1 MRMVL
6 ALLLLA
12 IGLPAGLPVRAQCP
26 PAYDWSGFYP
36 PASLDRVTQRTAPGL
51 RSNFDQVMLPQ
62 LTDQERRTLGAVA
75 LDLDQREDARH
86 PMNFY
91 AAQGGRVVLPLSSVK
106 MVSDLTVAVAW
117 LNRHRLPEKKVF
129 DYAAM
134 LAFRG
139 PTPDGVRALPLA
151 ALGVPD
157 NGSDDP
163 EVENLFQKL
172 YGDAMVFIMAHELGH
187 LFHRHSANVGLEQ
200 SRQQESEA
208 DAFAVELMARMHAP
222 PVGIVFYF
230 NMVAPFECP
239 ARSTHPMSG
248 ARIERLA
255 AALRD
260 NGPLFVQDKPSPQRE
275 LVLLESVVQGL
286 LQVAKLLDDP
296 DIREAMRR
304 TGQSSNVAQFGAAS
318 APAIAAPPSQQ
329 AFDGNYAG
337 QWSDS
342 RGTKL
347 GIRMTLNRQEQTVR
361 GRYEFG
367 MGVAELEGTVTGD
380 RLDYA
385 WRWGNDYFGRGR
397 IRSAGDGRLQGTW
410 GYGQRN
416 EGAGTLTAEPVR

>member
-1 MRMVL
+1 
-6 ALLLLA
+6 
-12 IGLPAGLPVRAQCP
+12 
-26 PAYDWSGFYP
+26 
-36 PASLDRVTQRTAPGL
+36 
-51 RSNFDQVMLPQ
+51 MLPQ
-62 LTDQERRTLGAVA
+62 LTDQERRTLGAVT
-75 LDLDQREDARH
+75 LDLGQREDATH

-91 AAQGGRVVLPLSSVK
+91 AAQGSRVVLPLSSVK

-139 PTPDGVRALPLA
+139 PAPDGVRALPLA

-157 NGSDDP
+157 KALDEP
-163 EVENLFQKL
+163 EVEGLFQKL

-187 LFHRHSANVGLEQ
+187 LFHHHSATVNLDQ
-200 SRQQESEA
+200 SRRQESEA

-222 PVGIVFYF
+222 PIGIVFYF

-255 AALRD
+255 AVLRD
-260 NGPLFVQDKPSPQRE
+260 HGPLFVQDKPSPQRE
-275 LVLLESVVQGL
+275 LLLLESVVQGL

-296 DIREAMRR
+296 DIREAMRL

-318 APAIAAPPSQQ
+318 APAAVAPPSRP
-329 AFDGNYAG
+329 AFSGNYVG
-337 QWSDS
+337 QWGDAK
-342 RGTKL
+342 TKL
-347 GIRMTLNRQEQTVR
+347 DFRMTLKREARIVR
-361 GRYEFG
+361 GQYDFG
-367 MGVAELEGTVTGD
+367 MGAAELEGIVTGD
-380 RLDYA
+380 QLDYA

-397 IRSAGDGRLQGTW
+397 IKSAADGRLRGTW

-416 EGAGTLTAEPVR
+416 EGAGTLTAEPR

>member
-1 MRMVL
+1 MRAL
-6 ALLLLA
+6 LSLLLLA
-12 IGLPAGLPVRAQCP
+12 IGLPAWAQCP

-36 PASLDRVTQRTAPGL
+36 PAILDRVVQRTAPGL

-62 LTDQERRTLGAVA
+62 LTDQERRTLGVVT
-75 LDLDQREDARH
+75 LDLDQREDAAH

-91 AAQGGRVVLPLSSVK
+91 AAQGGRVVLPLSSVR
-106 MVSDLTVAVAW
+106 MVSDLTLAVAW

-139 PTPDGVRALPLA
+139 PAPDGVRALPLA

-157 NGSDDP
+157 GAQDDP
-163 EVENLFQKL
+163 EVDGLFQKL

-275 LVLLESVVQGL
+275 LLLLESVVQGL
-286 LQVAKLLDDP
+286 LQVATLLDDP

-304 TGQSSNVAQFGAAS
+304 TGQSSNVAQFGTAS
-318 APAIAAPPSQQ
+318 APAVTQPSRQV
-329 AFDGNYAG
+329 FDGAYIG
-337 QWSDS
+337 QWSDTQ
-342 RGTKL
+342 GTKL
-347 GIRMTLNRQEQTVR
+347 DIRMTLNRQEQTVR
-361 GRYEFG
+361 GQYAFG
-367 MGVAELEGTVTGD
+367 MGVAELEGIVAGD
-380 RLDYA
+380 QLDYA

-397 IRSAGDGRLQGTW
+397 LKSATDGRLHGTW

-416 EGAGTLTAEPVR
+416 DGAGTLTAEPVR

>member
-1 MRMVL
+1 M
-6 ALLLLA
+6 
-12 IGLPAGLPVRAQCP
+12 
-26 PAYDWSGFYP
+26 
-36 PASLDRVTQRTAPGL
+36 
-51 RSNFDQVMLPQ
+51 
-62 LTDQERRTLGAVA
+62 
-75 LDLDQREDARH
+75 
-86 PMNFY
+86 
-91 AAQGGRVVLPLSSVK
+91 
-106 MVSDLTVAVAW
+106 
-117 LNRHRLPEKKVF
+117 F

-134 LAFRG
+134 LACRG
-139 PTPDGVRALPLA
+139 PAPDGVRALPLA

-157 NGSDDP
+157 GAQDEP
-163 EVENLFQKL
+163 EVDGLFQKL

-187 LFHRHSANVGLEQ
+187 LFHRHSANVGVER

-255 AALRD
+255 AALRN

-275 LVLLESVVQGL
+275 LLLLESVVQGL

-304 TGQSSNVAQFGAAS
+304 TGQSSTVAQFGAS
-318 APAIAAPPSQQ
+318 APAVVAPSQQ
-329 AFDGNYAG
+329 AFDGAYVG
-337 QWSDS
+337 RWSDT
-342 RGTKL
+342 RGTTL
-347 GIRMTLNRQEQTVR
+347 DFRMTLNRQEQTVR
-361 GRYEFG
+361 GQYEFG
-367 MGVAELEGTVTGD
+367 MGVVELEGTVTGD
-380 RLDYA
+380 QLDYA

-397 IRSAGDGRLQGTW
+397 IKSGADGRLQGTW

-416 EGAGTLTAEPVR
+416 EGAGSLTAGPVR

>member
-1 MRMVL
+1 MRTVL
-6 ALLLLA
+6 ALSLLV
-12 IGLPAGLPVRAQCP
+12 IGLPAWAQCP

-62 LTDQERRTLGAVA
+62 LTDQERRTLGRVL
-75 LDLDQREDARH
+75 LDLGQREDAAH

-91 AAQGGRVVLPLSSVK
+91 AAQGGRVVLPLSSVR
-106 MVSDLTVAVAW
+106 MVSDLTLAVAW

-139 PTPDGVRALPLA
+139 PAPDGVRALPLA

-157 NGSDDP
+157 NASDDP
-163 EVENLFQKL
+163 AVEGLFQKL
-172 YGDAMVFIMAHELGH
+172 YGDTMVFIMAHELGH
-187 LFHRHSANVGLEQ
+187 LFHGHSANVSQDQ
-200 SRQQESEA
+200 SRRQESEA
-208 DAFAVELMARMHAP
+208 DAFAVELMARLHAP

-239 ARSTHPMSG
+239 ARTTHPMSG

-255 AALRD
+255 TVLRD

-275 LVLLESVVQGL
+275 LLLLESVVQGL

-296 DIREAMRR
+296 DIRESMRL

-318 APAIAAPPSQQ
+318 APAVGAPQSRQ
-329 AFDGNYAG
+329 AFDGNYVG
-337 QWSDS
+337 QWGDAK
-342 RGTKL
+342 TKL
-347 GIRMTLNRQEQTVR
+347 DFRMILKREAQTVR
-361 GRYEFG
+361 GQYDFG
-367 MGVAELEGTVTGD
+367 MGTAELEGIVTGD
-380 RLDYA
+380 QLDYA
-385 WRWGNDYFGRGR
+385 WRWGTDYFGRGR
-397 IRSAGDGRLQGTW
+397 MKHDVDGRLQGTW

-416 EGAGTLTAEPVR
+416 EGAGTLTADPR

>member
-1 MRMVL
+1 MRALL

-12 IGLPAGLPVRAQCP
+12 IGLPARAQCP

-36 PASLDRVTQRTAPGL
+36 AAILDRVTQRTAPGL

-62 LTDQERRTLGAVA
+62 LTDQERRTLGAVM
-75 LDLDQREDARH
+75 LDLGQREDAAH

-91 AAQGGRVVLPLSSVK
+91 AAQGGRVVLPLSSVR
-106 MVSDLTVAVAW
+106 MVSDLTLAVAW

-139 PTPDGVRALPLA
+139 PAPDGVRALPLA

-157 NGSDDP
+157 GAQDEP
-163 EVENLFQKL
+163 EVADLFQKL

-187 LFHRHSANVGLEQ
+187 LFHRHSANVGLER

-208 DAFAVELMARMHAP
+208 DAFAVELMARLHAP

-275 LVLLESVVQGL
+275 LLLLESVVQGL

-304 TGQSSNVAQFGAAS
+304 TGQSSNIAQFGAAG
-318 APAIAAPPSQQ
+318 APAAATPSRQ
-329 AFDGNYAG
+329 AFDGTYAG
-337 QWSDS
+337 QWSDTQ
-342 RGTKL
+342 GTKL
-347 GIRMTLNRQEQTVR
+347 DIRMTLNRQEQTVR
-361 GRYEFG
+361 GQYEFG

-385 WRWGNDYFGRGR
+385 WRWGNDYFGRGQLK
-397 IRSAGDGRLQGTW
+397 SAADGRLQGTW
-410 GYGQRN
+410 GYSQRN
-416 EGAGTLTAEPVR
+416 EGAGTLMAEPAR